1 MDEIS
6 SIKTAFSEALASA
19 AMLDGIERLRIQ
31 YLGRNGA
38 LTAILRALKDLP
50 EQERK
55 IRGDAAN
62 RLRAYVE
69 DALHEK
75 RAELERTTREGILVK
90 ERLDVTRP
98 GLVRKRGHLHPV
110 TQITREVIAIFA
122 GLGFA
127 VAEGPEV
134 ETEYYNFDALNIPA
148 DHPARDMW
156 DTFWIKSPKGDVKT
170 ENVKR
175 KSERLLLRTHTS
187 PVQIRYMESHQPPI
201 RIIVPGTVYRYEA
214 TDASHEIQFA
224 QVEGLFAD
232 SDVSVAHFKAV
243 IGEFFARLFTPDT
256 VVRLRPSY
264 FPFTEP
270 SFEMDISCTYCSAK
284 GCSVCK
290 QSGWLEIGGAGMVHP
305 HVFKAIGYNPK
316 DVRPVRS
323 KSPTATAVPTK
334 SGRTS
339 NGVQGFAFGMG
350 LTRLALMKYKIP
362 DIRLFNSGDLR
373 FLKQF

>member
-127 VAEGPEV
+127 VAEGPDV
-134 ETEYYNFDALNIPA
+134 ETEYYNFDALNIPR

-156 DTFWIKSPKGDVKT
+156 DTFWLKSESRTDTDGYKHGLTQTLSSASVRDGKSP
-170 ENVKR
+170 R
-175 KSERLLLRTHTS
+175 ASALLLRTHT
-187 PVQIRYMESHQPPI
+187 
-201 RIIVPGTVYRYEA
+201 
-214 TDASHEIQFA
+214 
-224 QVEGLFAD
+224 
-232 SDVSVAHFKAV
+232 
-243 IGEFFARLFTPDT
+243 
-256 VVRLRPSY
+256 
-264 FPFTEP
+264 
-270 SFEMDISCTYCSAK
+270 
-284 GCSVCK
+284 
-290 QSGWLEIGGAGMVHP
+290 
-305 HVFKAIGYNPK
+305 
-316 DVRPVRS
+316 
-323 KSPTATAVPTK
+323 
-334 SGRTS
+334 
-339 NGVQGFAFGMG
+339 
-350 LTRLALMKYKIP
+350 
-362 DIRLFNSGDLR
+362 
-373 FLKQF
+373 